1 MLETVKDCNPYFII
15 FSVVIYMVPN
25 REVARIVMLEEED
38 SNTLRRKEEPLS
50 ALQFNIFPDLLQE
63 PLPFPK

>member
-25 REVARIVMLEEED
+25 REVARIVMLEDED

-50 ALQFNIFPDLLQE
+50 ALQLNIFPDLLQE